1 MSDLYVHR
9 ALEPAITTAI
19 EQFPVVVV
27 TGARQTG
34 KSTLLRHLCPT
45 NRYITFDDP
54 LIRESCRQDP
64 ALFLENY
71 PPPLLL
77 DEIQYV
83 PEILPY
89 IKMAVDQNRR
99 TGGQYILTGS
109 QMFPLMRGVTESLA
123 GRAALFELFGLT
135 LNEYPITSKDIS
147 GLFDRIFVGGYPDP
161 LIHRVDRRTFY
172 ASYLQTY
179 LERDIR
185 MIQSIQDISQFQ
197 SFLELL
203 AGRAGQLLNLSSLAR
218 DLGVSQPTAKRWLT
232 LLENSRI
239 VYLLRPYHRNMS
251 KRVVKSPKLYF
262 LDTGLLSFLLKYP
275 DRETLLAGPAAG
287 ALLENYAV
295 AELFKTVMHCGIA
308 AELYFYRDLNGN
320 EVDLIIEQ
328 GHRQLLAEIKLSKSL
343 RPRHYEQLERS
354 GLPFANPQRFLISAY
369 GDAVQLTRQV
379 HNLPAWEAH
388 RVLD

>member
-1 MSDLYVHR
+1 M
-9 ALEPAITTAI
+9 
-19 EQFPVVVV
+19 
-27 TGARQTG
+27 
-34 KSTLLRHLCPT
+34 
-45 NRYITFDDP
+45 
-54 LIRESCRQDP
+54 
-64 ALFLENY
+64 
-71 PPPLLL
+71 
-77 DEIQYV
+77 
-83 PEILPY
+83 
-89 IKMAVDQNRR
+89 
-99 TGGQYILTGS
+99 
-109 QMFPLMRGVTESLA
+109 
-123 GRAALFELFGLT
+123 
-135 LNEYPITSKDIS
+135 
-147 GLFDRIFVGGYPDP
+147 GGYPDP

-185 MIQSIQDISQFQ
+185 MIQSVQDISQFQ

-232 LLENSRI
+232 
-239 VYLLRPYHRNMS
+239 
-251 KRVVKSPKLYF
+251 
-262 LDTGLLSFLLKYP
+262 
-275 DRETLLAGPAAG
+275 
-287 ALLENYAV
+287 LLENYAV

-379 HNLPAWEAH
+379 RNIPAWEAH